1 MIIIVVVTVAIFFV
15 VIVVIL
21 VVDIVTIRIKASI
34 LVSLSSLEVR
44 SLYYLA

>member
-1 MIIIVVVTVAIFFV
+1 MIIIVVVTVAIFF
-15 VIVVIL
+15 VVIL